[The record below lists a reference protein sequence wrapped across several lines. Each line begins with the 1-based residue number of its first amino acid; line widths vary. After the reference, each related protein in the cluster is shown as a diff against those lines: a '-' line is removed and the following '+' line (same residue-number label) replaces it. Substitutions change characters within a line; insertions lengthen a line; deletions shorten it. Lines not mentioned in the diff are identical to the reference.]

1 MKKVFIIHGWGGSPS
16 ANWFPWMK
24 EELEKR
30 NIEIEVLAMPN
41 ADSPQLKDWLAF
53 VNKKINQP
61 SEEVFLIGHSLGC
74 ITILKYLESL
84 RENEK
89 IGGIILAAGFSR
101 SINIPELENFF
112 VEALDYEKVKKSV
125 NKVILINSDNDRYV
139 PLEEG
144 RIMEEKLNGKLII
157 LHNAYHINE
166 GNGFFTFPTGLEE
179 LLKMMKN

>member
-1 MKKVFIIHGWGGSPS
+1 MQKIFIIHGWGGSPS

-24 EELEKR
+24 AELEKR
-30 NIEIEVLAMPN
+30 NIAIEVLAMPN
-41 ADSPQLKDWLAF
+41 TDSPQLKEWLAF
-53 VNKKINQP
+53 MSKKINQP
-61 SEEVFLIGHSLGC
+61 NEEIFLVGHSLGG

-84 RENEK
+84 GEDKK
-89 IGGIILAAGFSR
+89 IGGIVLAAGFSR

-112 VEALDYEKVKKSV
+112 AEPLDYEKVRKSV
-125 NKVILINSDNDRYV
+125 DNVVLINSDNDRFV

-144 RIMEEKLNGKLII
+144 RIMEEKLDGKLII

-179 LLKMMKN
+179 LLKMIT

>member
-24 EELEKR
+24 EELEKI

-41 ADSPQLKDWLAF
+41 TDSPQLKEWLAF
-53 VNKKINQP
+53 MHKKINQP
-61 SEEVFLIGHSLGC
+61 TEEIFLVGHSLGG

-84 RENEK
+84 RENKK
-89 IGGIILAAGFSR
+89 IGGIVLAAGFLR

-112 VEALDYEKVKKSV
+112 ADPLDCEKVKKSV
-125 NKVILINSDNDRYV
+125 NKIVLINSDNDRYV

-144 RIMEEKLNGKLII
+144 EIMKEKLNGKLII

-179 LLKMMKN
+179 LLKMIN